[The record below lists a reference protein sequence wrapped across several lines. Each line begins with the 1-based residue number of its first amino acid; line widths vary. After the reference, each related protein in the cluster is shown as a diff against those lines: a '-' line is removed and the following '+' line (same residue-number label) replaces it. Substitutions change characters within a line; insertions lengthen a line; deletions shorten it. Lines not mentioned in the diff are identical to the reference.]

1 MKIKK
6 LTTTDKKHLR
16 SKLEALLQECENEG
30 KNPGIV
36 MHNFVSSRL
45 KNINMDV
52 KKETAEQYRE
62 LFKAKIKKD
71 SDADLVSHLIDCE
84 TINSFDKTTSVSNQH
99 LPLQTKRIVG
109 V

>member
-1 MKIKK
+1 MAQMKIKK

-36 MHNFVSSRL
+36 MHNFVSSSL

-62 LFKAKIKKD
+62 LFKSKIKKD
-71 SDADLVSHLIDCE
+71 SDADLVSH
-84 TINSFDKTTSVSNQH
+84 
-99 LPLQTKRIVG
+99 
-109 V
+109 